1 MDSPNSTAADTR
13 LTTRASIL
21 LPLPLAGTY
30 DYLVPDGMILQAGDY
45 VVVPLG
51 TRERI
56 GVVWGPGGDALP
68 AARLK
73 AIRDKCDAPP
83 MPADLRAFIDWVA
96 AYTIQPPGAVLRMAM
111 RVPAALT
118 PPTPVTAFRASHN
131 LPARMTAARQ
141 RVLDVVQATEAPLTA
156 AEIARKAQVSN
167 AV

>member
-83 MPADLRAFIDWVA
+83 MPVDLRAFIDWVA
-96 AYTIQPPGAVLRMAM
+96 AYT
-111 RVPAALT
+111 
-118 PPTPVTAFRASHN
+118 
-131 LPARMTAARQ
+131 
-141 RVLDVVQATEAPLTA
+141 
-156 AEIARKAQVSN
+156 
-167 AV
+167 